1 MTTTTQKPPIWFWII
16 SIIALL
22 WNAMGVLAYI
32 GQAFLTEEAIAAMSP
47 EQQEI
52 YSIDF
57 PAWYTAA
64 FAIAVFA
71 GFGACILLLLR
82 KKLANIFFIV
92 SFIAVIVQSIY
103 TFFMSPITDKM
114 SGFDTSMSISIPII
128 AILLIVFSNKGI
140 AKGWLK

>member
-1 MTTTTQKPPIWFWII
+1 MTTSQKPPISFWVI
-16 SIIALL
+16 SIVALI
-22 WNAMGVLAYI
+22 WNTMGVLAYI
-32 GQAFLTEEAIAAMSP
+32 GQAFLTEEAIAAMPP

-52 YSIDF
+52 YRIEV

-64 FAIAVFA
+64 FAIAVSA

-82 KKLANIFFIV
+82 KKLANILFIT

-114 SGFDTSMSISIPII
+114 SGFDTGMSISIPIV
-128 AILLIVFSNKGI
+128 AILLIIFSNKGI